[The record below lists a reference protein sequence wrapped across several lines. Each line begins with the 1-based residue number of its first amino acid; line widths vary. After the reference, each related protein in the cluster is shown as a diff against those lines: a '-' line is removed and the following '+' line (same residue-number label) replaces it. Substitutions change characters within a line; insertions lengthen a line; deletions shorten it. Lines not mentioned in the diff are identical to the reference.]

1 MPHNTRMR
9 AMTLAASVAAL
20 TLAVSGCSSPST
32 PGASESPSESGV
44 FTIYGA
50 EVPFDEELAGML
62 PEDVTEKGTL
72 VFTTD
77 GAAPPRSFVDE
88 NGDLAGVIPD
98 LLAAIGATLGVEID
112 LQKNSFDAEVP
123 GVESGRFDSTTGTGD
138 FPTRREVL
146 DMVDY
151 YKAGY
156 LYLVAAGNPHDV
168 DDDPLSQC
176 GLRVGVLK
184 GTTQETLVTELSAKC
199 EAEGEEPI
207 DLQSFN
213 NVLLEVP
220 LQAGRVDVVWE
231 NTSTGYQVSAESP
244 EVFEVAGDPI
254 FAAYLGF
261 GVSKDRPELRDT
273 LQATLQKL
281 MDEGVY
287 SAIFEEWNQEDLEMD
302 YISVN
307 SDVRPE

>member
-1 MPHNTRMR
+1 MAHRMR
-9 AMTLAASVAAL
+9 TRAMWLAASAAAL
-20 TLAVSGCSSPST
+20 TLVVSGCSSAST
-32 PGASESPSESGV
+32 PAATESAAAEEGVLDMYGSEV
-44 FTIYGA
+44 T
-50 EVPFDEELAGML
+50 FDQDLADML
-62 PEDVTEKGTL
+62 PEDVTEKGVL

-88 NGDLAGVIPD
+88 QGDLAGVIPD
-98 LLAAIGATLGVEID
+98 LLTAIGVTLGVEID

-156 LYLVAAGNPHDV
+156 LYLVQAGNPENV
-168 DDDPLSQC
+168 DDDPMSQC

-184 GTTQETLVTELSAKC
+184 GTTQETLVTDLSTKC
-199 EAEGEEPI
+199 VAEGEEPI

-220 LQAGRVDVVWE
+220 LQADRVDVVWE

-244 EVFEVAGDPI
+244 DVFEVAGDPI
-254 FAAYLGF
+254 FSAYLGF
-261 GVSKDRPELRDT
+261 GISKDRPELRDT
-273 LQATLQKL
+273 IQATLQHL

-287 SAIFEEWNQEDLEMD
+287 TAIFEEWDQGDLQMD
-302 YISVN
+302 YISTN
-307 SDVRPE
+307 SDPRP